1 MQSARTLEKFHSLN
15 MENLDKIFSSLNK
28 LSYGLY
34 IVASSSDGKK
44 NGQLVNT
51 VFQLTPNPPRIA
63 ICLNKENLT
72 HEIIN
77 KSGFFSVSVL
87 EEETPLPFIG
97 LFGFKSGRDIDK
109 FEKTSHKMESDCPI
123 VTENTLSY
131 LNVKVVSKMDADSH
145 TLFMGQVI
153 NGEVLKEGNR
163 LTYDFYQKNKKGR
176 THKNATT
183 FNKITE
189 ANK

>member
-1 MQSARTLEKFHSLN
+1 
-15 MENLDKIFSSLNK
+15 MENLDKIFSALNK
-28 LSYGLY
+28 FSYGLY
-34 IVASSSDGKK
+34 IVSSATNGKK

-63 ICLNKENLT
+63 VCLNKENLT
-72 HEIIN
+72 HEIVD

-87 EEETPLPFIG
+87 DEETPLTFIG
-97 LFGFKSGRDIDK
+97 LFGFKSGRAINK
-109 FEKTSHKMESDCPI
+109 FEKVSHKMEEDCPI

-131 LNVKVVSKMDADSH
+131 VTVKVMSKMDSDSH
-145 TLFMGQVI
+145 TLFMGEVVG
-153 NGEVLKEGNR
+153 GETLKEGKP

-183 FNKITE
+183 FNKVIE
-189 ANK
+189 EK